1 MSTSGLRAEVFG
13 SLRFGPTS
21 TSAVGMHASDRPT
34 GATPATPVRTLPK
47 AFEPSGFTSHGERAL
62 VEVSAPRPSREP
74 LKSAPAFLGPDSFA
88 AANDL
93 MRAEREIGNGDFYF
107 DAQEFTAW
115 NVREEIAQLFG
126 CRFPVKLLD
135 DEMFFGVARPE
146 GIELGRVN
154 TSALRLAAYHE
165 YGHVLYGH
173 LGRPPSLRFEREADY
188 FAGFMHAL
196 AGHPLLEDSV
206 KPFWTKPVLPHHD
219 GPAQRIATIRQ
230 GYEDGLRDRQVRL
243 PVLPASL
250 HP

>member
-1 MSTSGLRAEVFG
+1 MSMSGLRPEVFG
-13 SLRFGPTS
+13 ALRFGPTS
-21 TSAVGMHASDRPT
+21 TST
-34 GATPATPVRTLPK
+34 GVMGTPVSGQGAAPVTPVRPVPE
-47 AFEPSGFTSHGERAL
+47 AFELSAFSSHGDIRRLDVPGTRA
-62 VEVSAPRPSREP
+62 SREP
-74 LKSAPAFLGPDSFA
+74 GKPAPALGPDSFT

-107 DAQEFTAW
+107 DAQEYTAW

-135 DEMFFGVARPE
+135 DELFFGVARPE

-173 LGRPPSLRFEREADY
+173 LGRPSSLRFEREADY

-219 GPAQRIATIRQ
+219 GAAQRIATIRQ
-230 GYEDGLRDRQVRL
+230 GYEDGLRDRQLRLPEL
-243 PVLPASL
+243 PVLL